1 MLESGKSRVLTI
13 EVLVDGVAVSPLR
26 EQPGCWVSRE
36 GLIFSEDE
44 PISKAA
50 CDMINKFIHAEKKM
64 VRAVWDHG
72 DLL

>member
-1 MLESGKSRVLTI
+1 MLERGGNRILTI
-13 EVLVDGVAVSPLR
+13 EVLVDGVAVSPVR

-44 PISKAA
+44 PVSKAA
-50 CDMINKFIHAEKKM
+50 CDMINKLIHAEKKV
-64 VRAVWDHG
+64 VRPVWDHG